1 MCVRIVSAHGFSIPY
16 STITQ
21 AYILLRTNPVTSLA
35 SGSSYQR
42 LFRNRNF
49 MALWIGQMISFIGDY
64 FVYLAIPI
72 VVNRLTGSALM
83 VGLSLISGAIPALL
97 LGPIAGVFVDRWDR
111 RRTMIASDMIRAA
124 LVLFCL
130 LVHTKEQVWIFY
142 LVVFL
147 MSSTSQ
153 FFFPARGALLP
164 LIVTHST
171 DWLAANSLMQI
182 IQTVGMVAGPSLAGF
197 AIGLYGERVAFIVN
211 CFGFII
217 SALAVLTIRSPKPAR
232 QREHA
237 PASIKGVWRDLR
249 EGMAYLFGSRT
260 LVGILVCM
268 CVIMLGIGAINVVW
282 VPYLQRTFGVGA
294 TGLGILDSAQGVGM
308 VIGGVLLGFI
318 ASKVSKKSM
327 VSAGT
332 IVIGI
337 SMAAMGIAPAFGF
350 IIAMG
355 FIVGLGIVPAES
367 GVTTMMQMAVPDL
380 KRGRVGSSL
389 NAFSTTASLISMS
402 FAALLGDWIGLG
414 TVYVVFGMC
423 IVVSG
428 LLCIWIV
435 EEPQEQAS
443 DAPSLAITKLD
454 ISQEG

>member
-1 MCVRIVSAHGFSIPY
+1 
-16 STITQ
+16 
-21 AYILLRTNPVTSLA
+21 
-35 SGSSYQR
+35 
-42 LFRNRNF
+42 
-49 MALWIGQMISFIGDY
+49 
-64 FVYLAIPI
+64 
-72 VVNRLTGSALM
+72 
-83 VGLSLISGAIPALL
+83 
-97 LGPIAGVFVDRWDR
+97 
-111 RRTMIASDMIRAA
+111 
-124 LVLFCL
+124 
-130 LVHTKEQVWIFY
+130 
-142 LVVFL
+142 
-147 MSSTSQ
+147 
-153 FFFPARGALLP
+153 
-164 LIVTHST
+164 
-171 DWLAANSLMQI
+171 
-182 IQTVGMVAGPSLAGF
+182 
-197 AIGLYGERVAFIVN
+197 
-211 CFGFII
+211 
-217 SALAVLTIRSPKPAR
+217 
-232 QREHA
+232 
-237 PASIKGVWRDLR
+237 
-249 EGMAYLFGSRT
+249 
-260 LVGILVCM
+260 
-268 CVIMLGIGAINVVW
+268 
-282 VPYLQRTFGVGA
+282 
-294 TGLGILDSAQGVGM
+294 M

-337 SMAAMGIAPAFGF
+337 SMAAMGVAPAFGF

-443 DAPSLAITKLD
+443 DAPSLARTKLD

>member
-1 MCVRIVSAHGFSIPY
+1 
-16 STITQ
+16 
-21 AYILLRTNPVTSLA
+21 
-35 SGSSYQR
+35 
-42 LFRNRNF
+42 
-49 MALWIGQMISFIGDY
+49 
-64 FVYLAIPI
+64 

-83 VGLSLISGAIPALL
+83 VGLAMISSALPALV

-111 RRTMIASDMIRAA
+111 QRTMIASDMIRAV

-164 LIVTHST
+164 LIVTDST

-182 IQTVGMVAGPSLAGF
+182 IQTVGLVAGPSLAGF

-211 CFGFII
+211 CCGFII
-217 SALAVLTIRSPKPAR
+217 SALAVLTMRSPNTAR
-232 QREHA
+232 QGEHA
-237 PASIKGVWRDLR
+237 PASVKGVWRDLR
-249 EGMAYLFGSRT
+249 EGVVYLFGSRT

-268 CVIMLGIGAINVVW
+268 CVIMLGIGAITVVW

-294 TGLGILDSAQGVGM
+294 TGLGIVDSAQGVGM
-308 VIGGVLLGFI
+308 VISGVLLGFI

-327 VSAGT
+327 VSAGA

-337 SMAAMGIAPAFGF
+337 SMAAMGIAPTFGF

-355 FIVGLGIVPAES
+355 LFVGLGIVPAES
-367 GVTTMMQMAVPDL
+367 GVATMMQMAVPDL

-389 NAFSTTASLISMS
+389 NAFSTAASLTSMS
-402 FAALLGDWIGLG
+402 FAALLGDWIGLR
-414 TVYVVFGMC
+414 TVYLVFGSF
-423 IVVSG
+423 IVISG
-428 LLCIWIV
+428 LLSIWIV
-435 EEPQEQAS
+435 KEPKEQAN
-443 DAPSLAITKLD
+443 DAQPLARTKLD

>member
-1 MCVRIVSAHGFSIPY
+1 
-16 STITQ
+16 
-21 AYILLRTNPVTSLA
+21 
-35 SGSSYQR
+35 
-42 LFRNRNF
+42 
-49 MALWIGQMISFIGDY
+49 MISFIGDY
-64 FVYLAIPI
+64 FVYLSIPI
-72 VVNRLTGSALM
+72 VVNRLTGSAMM
-83 VGLSLISGAIPALL
+83 VGLSLISSAIPALL

-111 RRTMIASDMIRAA
+111 RKTMIASDIIRAM

-147 MSSTSQ
+147 MSATSQ
-153 FFFPARGALLP
+153 FFFPSRGALLP
-164 LIVTHST
+164 LIVTESE

-211 CFGFII
+211 SCGFII

-232 QREHA
+232 QEEHT
-237 PASIKGVWRDLR
+237 PASVGVVWRDLR

-260 LVGILVCM
+260 LVGLLVCM
-268 CVIMLGIGAINVVW
+268 CVLMLGIGAINVVW

-294 TGLGILDSAQGVGM
+294 AGLGIVDSSQGVGM

-318 ASKVSKKSM
+318 ASKLSKKSM
-327 VSAGT
+327 TSVGM
-332 IVIGI
+332 IVVGLAV
-337 SMAAMGIAPAFGF
+337 AAMGLAPAFSF

-355 FIVGLGIVPAES
+355 FVLGLGIVPAQS

-389 NAFSTTASLISMS
+389 NAFSTAASLISMA
-402 FAALLGDWIGLG
+402 FAALLGDWIGLR
-414 TVYVVFGMC
+414 TVYLICGLFVVLA
-423 IVVSG
+423 G

-435 EEPQEQAS
+435 QEPKEQAS
-443 DAPSLAITKLD
+443 NAPSLAGTKLD
-454 ISQEG
+454 ISREG